1 MFLKYADLT
10 PLKDDKTDKENYIPI
25 SILPVLIIAYEWLKN
40 GQFCS
45 DHEHAV
51 RFSKNGLIRDIVYC

>member
-25 SILPVLIIAYEWLKN
+25 SILPLLIIAYEWLKN

-45 DHEHAV
+45 DLEHAV
-51 RFSKNGLIRDIVYC
+51 RFPKKV

>member
-25 SILPVLIIAYEWLKN
+25 SILPLLITAYEWLKN

-45 DHEHAV
+45 HLEHAV
-51 RFSKNGLIRDIVYC
+51 RFPKKV